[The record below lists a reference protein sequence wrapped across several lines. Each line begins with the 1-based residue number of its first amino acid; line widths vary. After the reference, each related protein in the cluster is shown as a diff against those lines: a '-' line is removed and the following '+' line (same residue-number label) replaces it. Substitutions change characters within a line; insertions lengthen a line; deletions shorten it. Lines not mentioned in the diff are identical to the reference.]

1 MTKQIRAYNPREVSQ
16 KKYEV
21 IKWNGQWR
29 ESFGRPAMNETWFI
43 SGASAQGKSS
53 FVMQLAKKLCEYG
66 KTLYVSAEEGIRQSF
81 QRRLEMFEMNSVG
94 RKLSIIEDP
103 DINLLKE
110 RLSKPKSPRFI
121 IIDSFQMA
129 NWTYQD
135 AMELIETFNKKS
147 FIFISQEYKSRP
159 MGADAVRLRYAAG
172 VKIRVS
178 GFMALCSG
186 REKETAGGGGF
197 VVWDEGAIRYG
208 NKIAVE
214 KKNEI
219 DNEEYCKSFRV

>member
-21 IKWNGQWR
+21 IKWDGQWR
-29 ESFGRPAMNETWFI
+29 ESFGRPAMNETWFV

-81 QRRLEMFEMNSVG
+81 QRRLKMFEMNSVG

-103 DINLLKE
+103 NINLLKE

-219 DNEEYCKSFRV
+219 DNEE

>member
-53 FVMQLAKKLCEYG
+53 FVMQLAKKFCEYG

-81 QRRLEMFEMNSVG
+81 QRRLKMFEMNSVG

-135 AMELIETFNKKS
+135 AMELIEKFNKKS

-219 DNEEYCKSFRV
+219 ANEE

>member
-53 FVMQLAKKLCEYG
+53 FVMQLAKKFCEYG

-219 DNEEYCKSFRV
+219 DNKINNNDE

>member
-53 FVMQLAKKLCEYG
+53 FVMQLAKKFCEYG

-81 QRRLEMFEMNSVG
+81 QRRLKMFEMNSVG

-135 AMELIETFNKKS
+135 AMELIEKFNKKS

-219 DNEEYCKSFRV
+219 DNEINNNDE

>member
-53 FVMQLAKKLCEYG
+53 FVMQLAKKFCEYG

-219 DNEEYCKSFRV
+219 DNEE

>member
-1 MTKQIRAYNPREVSQ
+1 MVKQIRAYNPREVSQ

-29 ESFGRPAMNETWFI
+29 ESFGCPAMNETWFI

-66 KTLYVSAEEGIRQSF
+66 KVLYVSAEEGIRQSF
-81 QRRLEMFEMNSVG
+81 QRRLKMFEMNSVG

-219 DNEEYCKSFRV
+219 DNEE

>member
-121 IIDSFQMA
+121 IIDSFQVA

-147 FIFISQEYKSRP
+147 FIFISQENKSRP

>member
-135 AMELIETFNKKS
+135 AMELIEKFNKKS

-197 VVWDEGAIRYG
+197 IVWDEGAIRYG

-219 DNEEYCKSFRV
+219 DNEE

>member
-121 IIDSFQMA
+121 IVDSFQMA
-129 NWTYQD
+129 SWTYQD
-135 AMELIETFNKKS
+135 AMELIEKFNKKS

-219 DNEEYCKSFRV
+219 DNE

>member
-53 FVMQLAKKLCEYG
+53 FVMQLAKKFCEYG

-135 AMELIETFNKKS
+135 AMELIEKFNKKS

-208 NKIAVE
+208 NKIAVD

-219 DNEEYCKSFRV
+219 DNKINNNDE

>member
-53 FVMQLAKKLCEYG
+53 FVMQLAKKFCEYG

-135 AMELIETFNKKS
+135 AMELIEKFNKKS

-208 NKIAVE
+208 NKIAVD

-219 DNEEYCKSFRV
+219 DNEINNNDE

>member
-81 QRRLEMFEMNSVG
+81 QRRLKMFEMNSVG

-110 RLSKPKSPRFI
+110 RLSKPKSPRFV

-129 NWTYQD
+129 NCTYQD

-219 DNEEYCKSFRV
+219 DNEINNNDE

>member
-129 NWTYQD
+129 NWTYQA
-135 AMELIETFNKKS
+135 AMELIEKFNKKS

-219 DNEEYCKSFRV
+219 DNEE

>member
-121 IIDSFQMA
+121 IIDSFQVA

-219 DNEEYCKSFRV
+219 DNEINNNDE

>member
-110 RLSKPKSPRFI
+110 RLSKPKSPRFV

-135 AMELIETFNKKS
+135 AMELIEKFNKKS

-214 KKNEI
+214 KKNDI
-219 DNEEYCKSFRV
+219 DNEE

>member
-135 AMELIETFNKKS
+135 AMELIDTFNKKS

-214 KKNEI
+214 KKNDI
-219 DNEEYCKSFRV
+219 DNEINNNDE

>member
-214 KKNEI
+214 KNNEI
-219 DNEEYCKSFRV
+219 DNEINNNDE

>member
-121 IIDSFQMA
+121 IIDSFQVA

-172 VKIRVS
+172 VKIRAS

-219 DNEEYCKSFRV
+219 DNEINNNDE

>member
-1 MTKQIRAYNPREVSQ
+1 MQMVKQIRAYNPREVSQ

-53 FVMQLAKKLCEYG
+53 FVMQLAKKFCEYG

-219 DNEEYCKSFRV
+219 DNEISNNDE

>member
-121 IIDSFQMA
+121 IIDSFQVA

-214 KKNEI
+214 KKNKI
-219 DNEEYCKSFRV
+219 DNEE

>member
-21 IKWNGQWR
+21 IKWDGQWR

-81 QRRLEMFEMNSVG
+81 QRRLKMFEMNSVG

-103 DINLLKE
+103 NINLLKE

-159 MGADAVRLRYAAG
+159 MGADAVRLRYVAG

-219 DNEEYCKSFRV
+219 DNEE

>member
-16 KKYEV
+16 KRYEV
-21 IKWNGQWR
+21 IKWNGRWR
-29 ESFGRPAMNETWFI
+29 ESFGCPAMNETWFI

-66 KTLYVSAEEGIRQSF
+66 KVLYVSAEEGIRQSF
-81 QRRLEMFEMNSVG
+81 QRRLKMFEMNSVG

-110 RLSKPKSPRFI
+110 RVSKPKSPRFV

-219 DNEEYCKSFRV
+219 DNEINNNDE

>member
-21 IKWNGQWR
+21 IKWDGQWR

-81 QRRLEMFEMNSVG
+81 QRRLKMFEMNSVG

-103 DINLLKE
+103 NINLLKE

-208 NKIAVE
+208 NKIAVD

-219 DNEEYCKSFRV
+219 DNEINNNDE

>member
-94 RKLSIIEDP
+94 RKLSIIENP

-110 RLSKPKSPRFI
+110 RLSKPKSPRFV

-135 AMELIETFNKKS
+135 AMELIDTFNKKS

-219 DNEEYCKSFRV
+219 DNEINNNDE

>member
-53 FVMQLAKKLCEYG
+53 FVMQLAKKFCEYG

-219 DNEEYCKSFRV
+219 DNEINNNDE

>member
-1 MTKQIRAYNPREVSQ
+1 MVKQIRAYNPREVSQ

-53 FVMQLAKKLCEYG
+53 FVMQLAKKFCEYG

-135 AMELIETFNKKS
+135 AMELIEKFNKKS

-208 NKIAVE
+208 NKIAVD

-219 DNEEYCKSFRV
+219 DNEINNNDE

>member
-81 QRRLEMFEMNSVG
+81 QRRLKMFEMNSVG

-219 DNEEYCKSFRV
+219 DNEINNNDE

>member
-135 AMELIETFNKKS
+135 AMELIEKFNKKS

-214 KKNEI
+214 KNNEI
-219 DNEEYCKSFRV
+219 DNEE

>member
-1 MTKQIRAYNPREVSQ
+1 MVKQIRAYNPREVSQ
-16 KKYEV
+16 KRYEV
-21 IKWNGQWR
+21 IKWNGQWK

-135 AMELIETFNKKS
+135 AMELIEKFNKKS

-172 VKIRVS
+172 VKVRVS

-219 DNEEYCKSFRV
+219 DNEE

>member
-53 FVMQLAKKLCEYG
+53 FVMQLAKKFCEYG

-110 RLSKPKSPRFI
+110 RLSKPKSPRFV

-219 DNEEYCKSFRV
+219 DNEINNNDE

>member
-53 FVMQLAKKLCEYG
+53 FVMQLAKKFCEYG

-81 QRRLEMFEMNSVG
+81 QRRLEMFEMNSV
-94 RKLSIIEDP
+94 

-129 NWTYQD
+129 NWTYQA
-135 AMELIETFNKKS
+135 AMELIEKFNKKS

-214 KKNEI
+214 KKNDI

>member
-21 IKWNGQWR
+21 IKWDGQWR

-135 AMELIETFNKKS
+135 AMELIEKFNKKS

-219 DNEEYCKSFRV
+219 DNEE

>member
-81 QRRLEMFEMNSVG
+81 QRRLKMFEMNSVG

-219 DNEEYCKSFRV
+219 DNEE

>member
-110 RLSKPKSPRFI
+110 RLSKPKSPRFV

-135 AMELIETFNKKS
+135 AMELIDTFNKKS

-219 DNEEYCKSFRV
+219 DNEE

>member
-81 QRRLEMFEMNSVG
+81 QRRLKMFEMNSVG

-110 RLSKPKSPRFI
+110 RLSKPKSPRFV

-219 DNEEYCKSFRV
+219 DNKINNNDE

>member
-29 ESFGRPAMNETWFI
+29 ESFGRPVMNETWFI

-135 AMELIETFNKKS
+135 AMELIEKFNKKS

-219 DNEEYCKSFRV
+219 DNEE

>member
-21 IKWNGQWR
+21 IKWNGQWK

-53 FVMQLAKKLCEYG
+53 FVMQLAKKFCEYG

-110 RLSKPKSPRFI
+110 RLSKPKSPRFV

-208 NKIAVE
+208 NKIAVD

-219 DNEEYCKSFRV
+219 DNEINNNDE

>member
-53 FVMQLAKKLCEYG
+53 FVMQLAKKFCEYG

-214 KKNEI
+214 KKNDI
-219 DNEEYCKSFRV
+219 DNEE

>member
-21 IKWNGQWR
+21 IKWDGQWR

-81 QRRLEMFEMNSVG
+81 QRRLKMFEMNSVG

-219 DNEEYCKSFRV
+219 DNEINNNDE